1 MDYVQWL
8 TSRSQLVWSCG
19 LFFLGFEGDKRGWGE
34 RKTRRNV
41 ERDEENEWRGAV
53 TGSHTYTG
61 ELACALPSGETGE
74 PHSRTR
80 NKLIINRFK
89 ANFDSCLF
97 DIFTAVFVRKNF
109 HLPSRVAVGLLGCF
123 FYLLHFPTIV
133 RFRLAAVR
141 HTLTTTAGMQSYT
154 PLCQSIFSTS
164 VMNPQRA
171 LSFSDIDCGSC
182 YPVAVCFFT
191 FARTGEPRAVKYGG
205 NTGRERAERFSD
217 FPTPPTT
224 RGDTTR
230 TYPDRFREALV
241 CFTHRFHYLFTE
253 AHTHTVFT

>member
-1 MDYVQWL
+1 MVNESVTTGVELW
-8 TSRSQLVWSCG
+8 TF
-19 LFFLGFEGDKRGWGE
+19 FFLGFEGDKRGWGE

-61 ELACALPSGETGE
+61 ELACALPSSETGE

-123 FYLLHFPTIV
+123 LLITLSYDCPFPLGGCSTHSHHNAWYAIV
-133 RFRLAAVR
+133 
-141 HTLTTTAGMQSYT
+141 HS
-154 PLCQSIFSTS
+154 
-164 VMNPQRA
+164 A
-171 LSFSDIDCGSC
+171 LSVYF
-182 YPVAVCFFT
+182 
-191 FARTGEPRAVKYGG
+191 
-205 NTGRERAERFSD
+205 
-217 FPTPPTT
+217 
-224 RGDTTR
+224 
-230 TYPDRFREALV
+230 
-241 CFTHRFHYLFTE
+241 
-253 AHTHTVFT
+253 